1 MAYET
6 PLLNERETTHG
17 AFAENAYV
25 SQAIKDVMREGM
37 NWDSL
42 TCIQREA
49 LDYIAGKIGRILA
62 GRANHNDHWDDIAGY
77 AKLVSE
83 AGIDLS
89 VRPPP

>member
-6 PLLNERETTHG
+6 PLLNEREATHG
-17 AFAENAYV
+17 RFAENAYV
-25 SQAIKDVMREGM
+25 SQAIKETMRSAP
-37 NWDSL
+37 NWESL
-42 TCIQREA
+42 PCIQRES